1 MPEGIRYLSPP
12 INPPIE
18 VGWMVFLFSGRHCS
32 DMIILPRVVVWSG
45 VSRIKGGYPL
55 FRRIDTIGASSV
67 NKVGCEGGHVGVS
80 LDLLF

>member
-18 VGWMVFLFSGRHCS
+18 VGWMVFLFSGKHCS
-32 DMIILPRVVVWSG
+32 DMIILPTGGCVTG
-45 VSRIKGGYPL
+45 VNRIKGGSGA
-55 FRRIDTIGASSV
+55 RRIVTIGASSV